1 MSDTTD
7 CSNNIGSSS
16 SSSSSSSG
24 CEYAKNINND
34 LFINSIYNL
43 DQIEVLN
50 TLKITKT
57 PRTKS
62 SSATAT
68 KPKPIIE
75 KPDITFD
82 NYIKNKLSLKTYK
95 IPQLKHA
102 AKINKLHITG
112 SKQTLIVRITEFFT
126 KTNHAIHIQKT
137 FRRHIVQFSTKLRGP
152 ALHNIKI
159 CVNDTD
165 FVTLEPLDEIP
176 KENFFSY
183 SDDKNF
189 TYGFNISSVVNI
201 LKKNLM
207 SNDTLSNPYNREK
220 IPEQIISNAISLY
233 RITYIIYPEFR
244 KENEN
249 FVTNKIIRRYTISPP
264 SVDNLRNAFEDNNT
278 DDDTG
283 EHPSLMNR
291 VYRPRLITNYT
302 TNQNNYNRYNTLQ
315 NIRTR
320 PIHQRI
326 NDLFMEIDQLGNY
339 TQASWFSTLD
349 LRSFYRLYRGLYDIW
364 SYRAGLSFELKIK
377 ICPFHGPFDGV
388 FSRTPRQSELSIEE
402 IKLACLIVMENMIY
416 SGIDDDHRKIGCLHA
431 LSGLTIVSHGA
442 RTAIPWLYESV
453 MY

>member
-1 MSDTTD
+1 MTD
-7 CSNNIGSSS
+7 CSSS
-16 SSSSSSSG
+16 SSSTSNTS
-24 CEYAKNINND
+24 CEHVKNLNND
-34 LFINSIYNL
+34 NYKNSTFNL
-43 DQIEVLN
+43 ERVLN
-50 TLKITKT
+50 TLNTMNSTDIDIIKSNCAKTKASSAAKQK
-57 PRTKS
+57 TKS
-62 SSATAT
+62 VV
-68 KPKPIIE
+68 E
-75 KPDITFD
+75 KPEITFN
-82 NYIKNKLSLKTYK
+82 NYIKNNIVWRTYK

-112 SKQTLIVRITEFFT
+112 SKQVLIVRITEFFT
-126 KTNHAIHIQKT
+126 NTKHAINIQKT
-137 FRRHIVQFSTKLRGP
+137 FRRHIVRFSTKLRGP
-152 ALHNIKI
+152 ALHNLKM

-207 SNDTLSNPYNREK
+207 SNDTLNNPYNRET

-233 RITYIIYPEFR
+233 RITYIVYPEFR

-264 SVDNLRNAFEDNNT
+264 SVDNLRNAFDDNHVDEDNQ
-278 DDDTG
+278 
-283 EHPSLMNR
+283 HPPLMNR

-302 TNQNNYNRYNTLQ
+302 TNQNNYNRYNMLQ
-315 NIRTR
+315 SIRTR

-349 LRSFYRLYRGLYDIW
+349 LRSFYRLYRSLYDIW

-402 IKLACLIVMENMIY
+402 IKMACLIVMENMIY
-416 SGIDDDHRKIGCLHA
+416 SGVDDDHRKIGCLHA
-431 LSGLTIVSHGA
+431 LSGLTIVSHDA